1 MPVIE
6 VVGLASGTSH
16 LLEFNEEDL
25 NTLLLDWLRSK
36 EVTIASSCDGEGVCK
51 KCSIQNGWLTCELT
65 LKSFLERQADGKIFV
80 GYL

>member
-1 MPVIE
+1 MSVIE
-6 VVGLASGTSH
+6 VVGLASGTSRF
-16 LLEFNEEDL
+16 LEFNEQDL
-25 NTLLLDWLRSK
+25 SKLLLDWLRSK

-65 LKSFLERQADGKIFV
+65 LKTFFERQPDGKIFI